1 MPASGPA
8 IIASNHVG
16 YVDYAFVMLGPPRPR
31 REVAF
36 LARSDFFEQPL
47 VGTALRALRQIPVD
61 AHGDPTGALRAAV
74 AHLEAGG
81 IVGLHPEGTINPSF
95 LPLKGRTGAV
105 RLAQLTGAPL
115 VPTAVWGSQRLLTKW
130 RPPAWPERRIPVRVI
145 YGEPYHPGEGR
156 PAALTLDLMAR
167 IRALVEQ
174 AFELGEQTDQLVSAG
189 AESARQGPGGLL
201 GDVGAQRLRE
211 RLVGHVELVPVAAVQ
226 HGAAIAVDAVGE
238 LGDEPGL
245 AETGLAGDHGHVR
258 IAALGERPGRVEL
271 SPFRPAAD
279 EEERVVGA
287 ELRRE

>member
-1 MPASGPA
+1 MVGAVYSSVARLFELGFRVTGVERRVDGLGHLPASGPA

-47 VGTALRALRQIPVD
+47 IGTALRALRQIPVD
-61 AHGDPTGALRAAV
+61 AHGDPAGALRAAV
-74 AHLEAGG
+74 SHLEAGG

-105 RLAQLTGAPL
+105 RLAQLTGAPI

-167 IRALVEQ
+167 IRALVKQAIRDEGAPPGSWWVPAAHGGSAPDPEEVAARLAEQ
-174 AFELGEQTDQLVSAG
+174 A
-189 AESARQGPGGLL
+189 
-201 GDVGAQRLRE
+201 RE
-211 RLVGHVELVPVAAVQ
+211 RRERR
-226 HGAAIAVDAVGE
+226 
-238 LGDEPGL
+238 LG
-245 AETGLAGDHGHVR
+245 
-258 IAALGERPGRVEL
+258 
-271 SPFRPAAD
+271 
-279 EEERVVGA
+279 
-287 ELRRE
+287 RRS